1 MSTHKINLDLEGFK
15 PEAKKADPVAKASI
29 EQIAVESGFKTRHA
43 PGHLTKKPAAS
54 GSASY
59 VASPSISSTTEG
71 EGEARRRG
79 RKRTTNRNTPFTV
92 KLKIETN
99 NLIYDLADQLECT
112 AIAEVL
118 ELALSAL
125 QDEIDSG
132 IDPRVRAAKQISK

>member
-1 MSTHKINLDLEGFK
+1 MSTHKINLDLEEFK
-15 PEAKKADPVAKASI
+15 PEAKKADPVAKASV

-43 PGHLTKKPAAS
+43 PEQTIKEPAAS
-54 GSASY
+54 VSSRY
-59 VASPSISSTTEG
+59 VATSTTIEG

-99 NLIYDLADQLECT
+99 NQIYDLADRLECT

-118 ELALSAL
+118 ELALGAL
-125 QDEIDSG
+125 ENEINKG
-132 IDPRVRAAKQISK
+132 VDPRVRAAKQISN